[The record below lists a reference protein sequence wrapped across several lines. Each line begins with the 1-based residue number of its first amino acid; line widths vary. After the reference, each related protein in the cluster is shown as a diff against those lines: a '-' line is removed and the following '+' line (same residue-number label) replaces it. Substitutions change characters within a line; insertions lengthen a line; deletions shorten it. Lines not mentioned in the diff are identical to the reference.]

1 MDLIQMYKYAYWGAI
16 EHLRTIT
23 KLYNMCIDVGDG
35 EAADEYEIQIQN
47 SKSDFEFIVSALGY
61 DMEACHQILDYEL
74 RKVV

>member
-1 MDLIQMYKYAYWGAI
+1 MDLIQIYKYAYWGAI

-35 EAADEYEIQIQN
+35 EAADEYKIQIQN